1 MIFWRRGCCSGGDR
15 SCIWIWGGGVAG
27 RTCDCAVAAAVQ
39 RWSWHGVVQRLVD
52 IDLDPR
58 VGLFIELRSQRPLG
72 KTVRTSP
79 CDLEIDAMWI
89 VLCPV
94 EDSGTVQCDDLMSE
108 HIASWRD
115 GGWYGYSPAVVRIS
129 ELVRRPI
136 SCLACSSRFAQQ
148 PSRVNFV
155 ELELRFVD
163 ATAGPVATREVVN
176 DGAVVRLGPR
186 TPL

>member
-1 MIFWRRGCCSGGDR
+1 MAFGRCVIFWRRRFCFCGDGNR
-15 SCIWIWGGGVAG
+15 ASICGGGVAG
-27 RTCDCAVAAAVQ
+27 RKCDCAVAAAVQ
-39 RWSWHGVVQRLVD
+39 RWSRHGVVQRLVD

-58 VGLFIELRSQRPLG
+58 VGLFVELRSQRPLG
-72 KTVRTSP
+72 KTVGTST
-79 CDLEIDAMWI
+79 CDLKVDAMRI

-129 ELVRRPI
+129 QLIRGPI

-148 PSRVNFV
+148 PSRGNFV

-163 ATAGPVATREVVN
+163 ATAGPVAIREVVN
-176 DGAVVRLGPR
+176 DGAVVR
-186 TPL
+186 